1 LADGNGGNFPA
12 MTPAAFGC
20 TDGHVLMCR
29 KYLGEDDS
37 KGDLTFSQPVG
48 TVNVNLHRIMAE
60 LAL

>member
-1 LADGNGGNFPA
+1 
-12 MTPAAFGC
+12 
-20 TDGHVLMCR
+20 MCR